1 MDVCRTEVLPGP
13 PEQEGQAVCSY
24 GASWCQEPAGCSG
37 DVEQVV
43 PSPGEAPRTPAGASV
58 GRGCM
63 KGLQRSQGSC
73 VIQASYSQEQDDAA
87 KPFLGNVTVP

>member
-1 MDVCRTEVLPGP
+1 MFAEEKCSRGHLSRRDKLFALMVL
-13 PEQEGQAVCSY
+13 C
-24 GASWCQEPAGCSG
+24 GASG

-58 GRGCM
+58 GRECM
-63 KGLQRSQGSC
+63 KGLQRFQGSC
-73 VIQASYSQEQDDAA
+73 VIQAAYSQEQDDAA